1 MRLYRQGA
9 RFTHL
14 KVILSVALFLALVA
28 LFYFGFS
35 NASSGVEGEN
45 LKMTQRALD
54 RAVVN
59 CYAVE
64 GAYPSDVSYLEEH
77 YGLII
82 DRQKYIVTYETI
94 GSNIRPYCKVTP
106 IGQENDE
113 ML

>member
-64 GAYPSDVSYLEEH
+64 GVVSRLFSTNRIAENKRR
-77 YGLII
+77 LV
-82 DRQKYIVTYETI
+82 RTT
-94 GSNIRPYCKVTP
+94 NP
-106 IGQENDE
+106 IKG
-113 ML
+113 